1 MELDLIMNKYGTDKR
16 MIDNGYSTI
25 YENYF
30 SNMKNENLKILEIG
44 IFRPP
49 SSCQGCVAGA
59 SLKSWRDYFVNSEIF
74 GADWLDFSDVDDDRI
89 KTIIVNQEKRE
100 DLEKIII
107 TFGDSYDI
115 IIDDGGHS
123 MLQQQLTWGKLFK
136 NLNSGGVFVIEDL
149 LTSYIRPEEYN
160 RENTNE
166 TTLKILKDFNEFGTF
181 KSDFMEKEEI
191 EYIINNIKEIKIHR
205 ANHGEIAFIFK
216 K

>member
-30 SNMKNENLKILEIG
+30 SKIKDENLKILEIG

-49 SSCQGCVAGA
+49 GSWQGCVAGA
-59 SLKSWRDYFVNSEIF
+59 SLKSWRDYFVNSKIF

-100 DLEKIII
+100 DLDKIINE
-107 TFGDSYDI
+107 FGDSYDI

-123 MLQQQLTWGKLFK
+123 MLQQQLTLAKLFK
-136 NLNSGGVFVIEDL
+136 SLKSGGVYVIEDL

-160 RENTNE
+160 RENTTE
-166 TTLKILKDFNEFGTF
+166 TTLKILKDFNQDGRF
-181 KSDFMEKEEI
+181 KSDFMEEEEI
-191 EYIINNIKEIKIHR
+191 NYIIENIKEINIHM